1 MVSYHSRQRA
11 KERLGINDSAA
22 VSMIEKGMQRGH
34 GSEDFKKI
42 KERLW
47 LEKKSIAGYQAL
59 VYNGCCLIVSPD
71 GVCITVYELPH
82 WFGKKS
88 KFDHNGK
95 RIRNYARYFRMSVDG
110 Q

>member
-42 KERLW
+42 KAFVL
-47 LEKKSIAGYQAL
+47 
-59 VYNGCCLIVSPD
+59 
-71 GVCITVYELPH
+71 
-82 WFGKKS
+82 
-88 KFDHNGK
+88 
-95 RIRNYARYFRMSVDG
+95 ARV
-110 Q
+110 